1 MLWPPLRFTVYNGR
15 SSLAL
20 KLISHT
26 QSLWNLVPQPSSGT
40 HLALKLI
47 FLIAVFFWFLVS
59 LLWVYLIIQRILQYL
74 SSPSCSE
81 LMLVITLTLTFALMK
96 VCVHNKMQVLAE
108 T

>member
-1 MLWPPLRFTVYNGR
+1 
-15 SSLAL
+15 
-20 KLISHT
+20 
-26 QSLWNLVPQPSSGT
+26 
-40 HLALKLI
+40 
-47 FLIAVFFWFLVS
+47 
-59 LLWVYLIIQRILQYL
+59 L